1 MSTAQQILE
10 SVKDGKCS
18 IEEAQEGLA
27 KLKLGELKTPTYK
40 VSPKGAISFYNIRR
54 LPISLYQ
61 SELDQIVAIANSD
74 AFKQFV
80 IDNKGILSTKEK
92 TK

>member
-18 IEEAQEGLA
+18 VEEAQNSLA
-27 KLKLGELKTPTYK
+27 KLKLNELKTVTYK
-40 VSPKGAISFYNIRR
+40 VSPKGCLAFYGIRR
-54 LPISLYQ
+54 MPISLYFD
-61 SELDQIVAIANSD
+61 ELNQILEITKTD

-80 IDNKGILSTKEK
+80 SDNKSSLSFK

>member
-27 KLKLGELKTPTYK
+27 KLKLGELKKVTYK
-40 VSPKGAISFYNIRR
+40 VSPKGCLAFYGIRR
-54 LPISLYQ
+54 MPISLYFD
-61 SELDQIVAIANSD
+61 ELNQILNIVNSD

-80 IDNKGILSTKEK
+80 IDNKGSLSIKEK
-92 TK
+92 N